1 MKTSKGSK
9 FKPKGDDSSA
19 DASALKNT
27 AKAIM
32 EQAEQIWLAGLGAF
46 AKAQEQSGKFYETL
60 VKEGAALE
68 RATRKVTESKVEEVR
83 GMVETTVSQVKERA
97 TDTWDR
103 LEQVFENRVS
113 RALGTLGIPGREEL
127 DQLAKR
133 VEELSKAV
141 RSLDASARASVK
153 AAPAKAAPAKAAP
166 AKAAPAK
173 AAPAKAAPAKAAP
186 AKAAPAKA
194 APAKAAP
201 AKAAPAKA
209 APAKAAPTKAEA
221 PKAAKPAVA
230 KKPAAKTAPAQATV
244 TTSAPSAKAAPEPKP
259 AAKKAPATAPTVEP
273 AAE

>member
-201 AKAAPAKA
+201 AKAAP
-209 APAKAAPTKAEA
+209 TKAEA

-244 TTSAPSAKAAPEPKP
+244 TASAPSAKAAPEPKP

>member
-9 FKPKGDDSSA
+9 FKSKAEDSSS
-19 DASALKNT
+19 DQNALKNT

-68 RATRKVTESKVEEVR
+68 RATRKVTEGKIEEVR
-83 GMVETTVSQVKERA
+83 GMVETTVSQVKDRA

-133 VEELSKAV
+133 VEELSRAV
-141 RSLDASARASVK
+141 RSLDASSRAKPAAKSAPSNPAAKAAEPAAKKATPRKPAVRK
-153 AAPAKAAPAKAAP
+153 ATPAPAAAAPAAPASAP
-166 AKAAPAK
+166 AAAKPA
-173 AAPAKAAPAKAAP
+173 AAKSAAAKPAARKPAAK
-186 AKAAPAKA
+186 K
-194 APAKAAP
+194 
-201 AKAAPAKA
+201 
-209 APAKAAPTKAEA
+209 PAKAAPTT
-221 PKAAKPAVA
+221 
-230 KKPAAKTAPAQATV
+230 PAA
-244 TTSAPSAKAAPEPKP
+244 
-259 AAKKAPATAPTVEP
+259 
-273 AAE
+273 AE

>member
-173 AAPAKAAPAKAAP
+173 AAP
-186 AKAAPAKA
+186 
-194 APAKAAP
+194 
-201 AKAAPAKA
+201 
-209 APAKAAPTKAEA
+209 TKAEA

-244 TTSAPSAKAAPEPKP
+244 TASAPSAKAAPEPKP